1 MRETLIQFLD
11 ELREYISESGNDL
24 STDER
29 DSSEFF
35 DIFLN
40 KEIEIDE
47 DLKSFGNC
55 NGSVIQ

>member
-24 STDER
+24 NNDER
-29 DSSEFF
+29 ESSEFV

-47 DLKSFGNC
+47 DLKSLQNW
-55 NGSVIQ
+55 N